1 LSAFFISV
9 LFLFIV
15 FIVSAAFF
23 LSEKSHPF
31 LYHASAWVFHT
42 ARIDVP
48 KKLRKNPFFRCKSR
62 DFNPKRIPFRS
73 FFSAGI
79 PKQKRF
85 AAKNTNRHSLFVQYE
100 FYYITITNRSQEK
113 KKIYTFF
120 CPFGV
125 YMEFTL

>member
-1 LSAFFISV
+1 MQ
-9 LFLFIV
+9 
-15 FIVSAAFF
+15 
-23 LSEKSHPF
+23 
-31 LYHASAWVFHT
+31 
-42 ARIDVP
+42 
-48 KKLRKNPFFRCKSR
+48 SR

-85 AAKNTNRHSLFVQYE
+85 AAESTDSHSLFVQYE

-113 KKIYTFF
+113 RKIYTFF